1 MKKQDI
7 RYSVGIKV
15 ILPLAI
21 IFLLAMGLSNWFFS
35 NHLSEQIHE
44 DVIKQTQSTATNF
57 FDSLNTM
64 MLTGTISN
72 KQILKDKVLKIPA
85 IKELRVL
92 HGDGHLP
99 GTVHSTENK
108 IQDPLDER
116 VMQGEEVIE
125 WGEQDG
131 KPVLFY
137 LKPLIA
143 TKNYNGVNCLLCH
156 QTQEGKLI
164 GAVRIV
170 YSMEKEQ
177 EEIDSALWTG
187 IVISLSIFIAAIIF
201 AFLIFRKVVVT
212 PLSEFRKTVYLIEQD
227 NDLTQRIQVD
237 SKDEFGKTA
246 KVINSLLEEFQTVLS
261 NVSRASKDL
270 AGSSSQLN
278 NITENTLNSV
288 NEQYQKIEIITE
300 VTQNLSESSNRVS
313 ECSLDADNA
322 VLETQKDA
330 DFGDQMTQKVS
341 QQLSSLACSVT
352 DASQISLALAEDSQ
366 NISKVLHTIKEIAE
380 QTNLLALNAAIEAA
394 RAGEHGRGFAVVADE
409 VRQLSQKTQESTL
422 VIQDIIEKLQKNSS
436 LAVDKMT
443 QSTEVSRK
451 TSELAEQAEQALQKI
466 NESVTTIKTKNHE
479 IVSVAEEQSIITRNI
494 YENIQQIHDHATYSR
509 EKAEET
515 SQSSHQLSKLAL
527 MLEKLVEKFKV

>member
-1 MKKQDI
+1 M
-7 RYSVGIKV
+7 
-15 ILPLAI
+15 
-21 IFLLAMGLSNWFFS
+21 
-35 NHLSEQIHE
+35 
-44 DVIKQTQSTATNF
+44 
-57 FDSLNTM
+57 
-64 MLTGTISN
+64 
-72 KQILKDKVLKIPA
+72 
-85 IKELRVL
+85 
-92 HGDGHLP
+92 
-99 GTVHSTENK
+99 
-108 IQDPLDER
+108 
-116 VMQGEEVIE
+116 
-125 WGEQDG
+125 
-131 KPVLFY
+131 
-137 LKPLIA
+137 
-143 TKNYNGVNCLLCH
+143 
-156 QTQEGKLI
+156 
-164 GAVRIV
+164 
-170 YSMEKEQ
+170 
-177 EEIDSALWTG
+177 
-187 IVISLSIFIAAIIF
+187 
-201 AFLIFRKVVVT
+201 T
-212 PLSEFRKTVYLIEQD
+212 PLSEFR
-227 NDLTQRIQVD
+227 
-237 SKDEFGKTA
+237 KTA

-261 NVSRASKDL
+261 NVSTASKDL

-278 NITENTLNSV
+278 TITENTLNSI
-288 NEQYQKIEIITE
+288 NEQYQKIEIISE
-300 VTQNLSESSNRVS
+300 VTQNLSESSKRVS

-341 QQLSSLACSVT
+341 QQLSSLAGSVS

-366 NISKVLHTIKEIAE
+366 KISKVLHTIKEIAE

-409 VRQLSQKTQESTL
+409 VRQLSQKTQESTP
-422 VIQDIIEKLQKNSS
+422 VIQEIIEKLQKNSS

-451 TSELAEQAEQALQKI
+451 TSELAEQALQKI

>member
-1 MKKQDI
+1 M
-7 RYSVGIKV
+7 
-15 ILPLAI
+15 
-21 IFLLAMGLSNWFFS
+21 
-35 NHLSEQIHE
+35 
-44 DVIKQTQSTATNF
+44 
-57 FDSLNTM
+57 
-64 MLTGTISN
+64 
-72 KQILKDKVLKIPA
+72 
-85 IKELRVL
+85 
-92 HGDGHLP
+92 
-99 GTVHSTENK
+99 
-108 IQDPLDER
+108 
-116 VMQGEEVIE
+116 IE

-212 PLSEFRKTVYLIEQD
+212 PLSEFRKT
-227 NDLTQRIQVD
+227 
-237 SKDEFGKTA
+237 A

-261 NVSRASKDL
+261 NVSTASKDL

-278 NITENTLNSV
+278 TITENTLNSI
-288 NEQYQKIEIITE
+288 NEQYQKIEIISE
-300 VTQNLSESSNRVS
+300 VTQNLSESSKRVS

-341 QQLSSLACSVT
+341 QQLSSLAGSVS

-366 NISKVLHTIKEIAE
+366 KISKVLHTIKEIAE

-422 VIQDIIEKLQKNSS
+422 VIQEIIEKLQKNSS

-451 TSELAEQAEQALQKI
+451 TSELAEQALQKI